1 MNRKAGNCLGPL
13 ASPLEASY
21 LWHLP
26 LVWRKWSARLWQTV
40 QDFALVKTIATFM
53 CKKINLHHC
62 FTWTRLQ
69 WQMRFWQYRLIL
81 SLSPGLMDNLGTF
94 SQRKSIQPWGNVQPL
109 WLHYL
114 VLLSYPSQPFP
125 TWLLVSPNTVPHFH
139 TVWTMQPW
147 LTAFSAS
154 HQSTQYI

>member
-1 MNRKAGNCLGPL
+1 MAFTT
-13 ASPLEASY
+13 
-21 LWHLP
+21 
-26 LVWRKWSARLWQTV
+26 WRKWSARLWQTV

-69 WQMRFWQYRLIL
+69 WQMRFWQYKLIL

-94 SQRKSIQPWGNVQPL
+94 QPWGNVQPL

-125 TWLLVSPNTVPHFH
+125 TWLLVSPNTVPHWWSFGSLLENSF
-139 TVWTMQPW
+139 QQLLSGQCNPGW
-147 LTAFSAS
+147 LHSV
-154 HQSTQYI
+154 QVIRVCTQYI